1 MARVYTKVSIP
12 AEVVS
17 RTQQSAREEGMEESV
32 SGYLGNL
39 VRAMLLLRERD
50 YQQYAKLM
58 RTGNVTG
65 WEGVEQ
71 LWKNKDAR
79 RAEYEISKEE
89 ATDEEVD

>member
-12 AEVVS
+12 ESVVS
-17 RTQQSAREEGMEESV
+17 GTQQAAREEGMEESV

-50 YQQYAKLM
+50 YRQYAKLM

-71 LWKNKDAR
+71 LWKNKEAK
-79 RAEYEISKEE
+79 RAEYVFGKEE
-89 ATDEEVD
+89 TTDEEVD